1 MTKKKTMKNIKT
13 PNKFNIGGYTKASPI
28 ELGEPYG
35 LNTPPTV
42 KPGELIQTWDPNFK
56 PQTGISEF
64 FERQNVKNAT
74 GLLGGVAG
82 GLISNGFSTT
92 GGQVLSGIG
101 DAAMMFNPIVGGA
114 IKAASGLVNRAFGTK
129 WNQEGLA
136 KAESQITGLNNFQ
149 SGASDYDTLAQD
161 FTRIGSMNKTIKAS
175 DLGKDGWFVN
185 RTINKANELNTDLG
199 NAYNYAM
206 RNANNVADNIAGSTL
221 ANLERNYA
229 AFGGP
234 IDTAYVNSR
243 PANFVSR
250 LKDENRRYIRDWE
263 DPRFIATHKLG
274 AEYDK
279 NGIPFIYPA
288 VQEING
294 QLIDFTRPPY
304 TFESGVESAIRNRD
318 TVQMKTLED
327 AINFTEKYKNYY
339 PKFAYGGQTH
349 GSDFTNGLMFINN
362 GGTHES
368 NPYEGVPISM
378 DQEGNPNLVEEGEV
392 IWNDYVFSNRLKV
405 PKSIQKKYKLGKR
418 ELTFANAIDKLS
430 KESEERP
437 NDPISMR
444 GLEDILMH
452 MAIEQ
457 ETLKSKQQPKNTG
470 KNKFNTGGDT
480 NPYKSYSWIPGYDG
494 GWFDDN
500 GEYTQSYRDYVNA
513 ITKKQMLQAFNDNY
527 NYYLNDANK
536 GTDRYNAIAKFYA
549 ANPNYNASLTELSD
563 AMFNRSKQLML
574 DGKPG
579 FMHHVAAEMMNTQT
593 EPTSQTATANRYFI
607 RNADGTATPMDK
619 DLIPF
624 EGLDE
629 NGRTWA
635 ELNPNY
641 IFRGK
646 QVRPQETIEGVPTT
660 YTDYYYDPKI
670 EEAPKENIT
679 TPVTPP
685 ENLPTWMRYAPVI
698 GHGALALTDM
708 LGITN
713 KPNYSNAEAIIKAS
727 NNLSSNPI
735 KFNPIGDYLTYN
747 PFDTEYHA
755 NQLRAVSGATR
766 RNIMNTS
773 RGNRAAA
780 LTGILAADNNT
791 MNQMGDLYRK
801 AAEYNLDQRHKVGE
815 FSKDTNKFNSEGFFK
830 ADAANQFMR
839 QAGLEG
845 LIKGYAMKEQANLMS
860 DQARAA
866 NISGLLT
873 SLGNIG
879 YENANRN
886 MMNWGMAT
894 GTWAPSQ
901 WKYDPLTGKPVNQ
914 NG

>member
-13 PNKFNIGGYTKASPI
+13 PNKFEEGGQSLK
-28 ELGEPYG
+28 ELFSKDNLIKG
-35 LNTPPTV
+35 L
-42 KPGELIQTWDPNFK
+42 PGLA
-56 PQTGISEF
+56 G
-64 FERQNVKNAT
+64 AA
-74 GLLGGVAG
+74 GGVAG

-92 GGQVLSGIG
+92 GGQILSGIG

-114 IKAASGLVNRAFGTK
+114 IKLASGLVNRGFGTK
-129 WNQEGLA
+129 WDNEGIS
-136 KAESQITGLNNFQ
+136 KAEGQIEGLNNFQ
-149 SGASDYDTLAQD
+149 SGASDFDALAKD
-161 FTRIGSMNKTIKAS
+161 FTRVGALNKTIKAS
-175 DLGKDGWFVN
+175 DLGEDGWFVN
-185 RTINKANELNTDLG
+185 RTTNKANELNTDLG
-199 NAYNYAM
+199 NAYNFAM
-206 RNANNVADNIAGSTL
+206 RNMNNVADNISSNTL

-234 IDTAYVNSR
+234 
-243 PANFVSR
+243 
-250 LKDENRRYIRDWE
+250 L
-263 DPRFIATHKLG
+263 
-274 AEYDK
+274 
-279 NGIPFIYPA
+279 
-288 VQEING
+288 
-294 QLIDFTRPPY
+294 
-304 TFESGVESAIRNRD
+304 
-318 TVQMKTLED
+318 
-327 AINFTEKYKNYY
+327 
-339 PKFAYGGQTH
+339 FAYGGQTH

-405 PKSIQKKYKLGKR
+405 PKSIKKKYKLGKK
-418 ELTFANAIDKLS
+418 EMTFANAIDKLS

-457 ETLKSKQQPKNTG
+457 ETIKSKKQPKEKG
-470 KNKFNTGGDT
+470 NKFATGGPFGEATSPFASEGVYIPNWVDT
-480 NPYKSYSWIPGYDG
+480 
-494 GWFDDN
+494 
-500 GEYTQSYRDYVNA
+500 VNA
-513 ITKKQMLQAFNDNY
+513 LTLDEYNRYATSNGLSAITQAEFDELKGGSTDTAPGNKHTTMWNALNWIY
-527 NYYLNDANK
+527 N
-536 GTDRYNAIAKFYA
+536 
-549 ANPNYNASLTELSD
+549 NP
-563 AMFNRSKQLML
+563 L
-574 DGKPG
+574 DQEESNSTPQA
-579 FMHHVAAEMMNTQT
+579 V
-593 EPTSQTATANRYFI
+593 TANRYFI
-607 RNADGTATPMDK
+607 RNADGTVTQMTDN
-619 DLIPF
+619 LPF
-624 EGLDE
+624 DGLNE

-641 IFRGK
+641 ILRGK
-646 QVRPQETIEGVPTT
+646 QVRAPEDVDGVSTT

-670 EEAPKENIT
+670 EEAPKENT
-679 TPVTPP
+679 TPPVIPP

-698 GHGALALTDM
+698 GHGALALTDA
-708 LGITN
+708 LGLTN
-713 KPNYSNAEAIIKAS
+713 KPNYSNAEAIINAS
-727 NNLSSNPI
+727 NNLSSNTI
-735 KFNPIGDYLTYN
+735 KFKPIGDYLTYN

-773 RGNRAAA
+773 GGNRAAA
-780 LTGILAADNNT
+780 MAGILAADNNT

-801 AAEYNLDQRHKVGE
+801 ATEYNLDQRQKVGE
-815 FSKDTNKFNSEGFFK
+815 FNRGTNQFNSEGFFK
-830 ADAANQFMR
+830 ADTANQSMR

-845 LIKGYAMKEQANLMS
+845 LIRGYTMKEQANLMS
-860 DQARAA
+860 DQAKAA

-901 WKYDPLTGKPVNQ
+901 WKYDPLTGKPVK
-914 NG
+914 

>member
-13 PNKFNIGGYTKASPI
+13 PNKFNIGGYTQASPI
-28 ELGEPYG
+28 ELGKPYG

-64 FERQNVKNAT
+64 FKGADFKNAA

-92 GGQVLSGIG
+92 GGQILSGIG
-101 DAAMMFNPIVGGA
+101 DAAMMFNPLIGGA
-114 IKAASGLVNRAFGTK
+114 IKAASSLVNRGFGTK

-136 KAESQITGLNNFQ
+136 KAEGQIEGLNNFQ
-149 SGASDYDTLAQD
+149 SGASDFDTLAQD
-161 FTRIGSMNKTIKAS
+161 FTKIGSMNKTIKAS
-175 DLGKDGWFVN
+175 DLGEDGWFVN
-185 RTINKANELNTDLG
+185 RTTNKANKLNTDLG

-206 RNANNVADNIAGSTL
+206 RNANNVADNIASSTL

-234 IDTAYVNSR
+234 
-243 PANFVSR
+243 
-250 LKDENRRYIRDWE
+250 L
-263 DPRFIATHKLG
+263 
-274 AEYDK
+274 
-279 NGIPFIYPA
+279 
-288 VQEING
+288 
-294 QLIDFTRPPY
+294 
-304 TFESGVESAIRNRD
+304 
-318 TVQMKTLED
+318 
-327 AINFTEKYKNYY
+327 
-339 PKFAYGGQTH
+339 FAYGGQTH
-349 GSDFTNGLMFINN
+349 GSDFTNGLMFIKN

-418 ELTFANAIDKLS
+418 EMTFANAVNKLS

-457 ETLKSKQQPKNTG
+457 ETLKSKQQPKNTE
-470 KNKFNTGGDT
+470 KNKFPDGGTWDWNTFISTVTGYNGSKNQGNT
-480 NPYKSYSWIPGYDG
+480 PGTYAIAPYDG
-494 GWFDDN
+494 N
-500 GEYTQSYRDYVNA
+500 ITEYENSDLYKRFTDYVLNNS
-513 ITKKQMLQAFNDNY
+513 TNEDVLR
-527 NYYLNDANK
+527 YLRALDAATPDSVEKLFGADGKLKSNWNNIYTGRRTDGKYGVYHLTGNDAFLN
-536 GTDRYNAIAKFYA
+536 YINAPAE
-549 ANPNYNASLTELSD
+549 NPTPQA
-563 AMFNRSKQLML
+563 
-574 DGKPG
+574 
-579 FMHHVAAEMMNTQT
+579 
-593 EPTSQTATANRYFI
+593 ATANRYFI
-607 RNADGTATPMDK
+607 RNADGTVTQMTEN
-619 DLIPF
+619 LPF
-624 EGLDE
+624 EGLNE

-635 ELNPNY
+635 QLNPDY
-641 IFRGK
+641 IFGGK

-660 YTDYYYDPKI
+660 YTDYYYDLKEEDPK
-670 EEAPKENIT
+670 KETPT

-698 GHGALALTDM
+698 GHGALALTDAFG
-708 LGITN
+708 LTN

-727 NNLSSNPI
+727 DNLSSNPI

-766 RNIMNTS
+766 RSIMNTS

-801 AAEYNLDQRHKVGE
+801 AAEYNLEQRHKVGE
-815 FSKDTNKFNSEGFFK
+815 FNKDTNKFNSEGFFK
-830 ADAANQFMR
+830 ADAANQSMR
-839 QAGLEG
+839 QVGLEG

-860 DQARAA
+860 DQAKAA

>member
-13 PNKFNIGGYTKASPI
+13 PNKFEGGGQSLK
-28 ELGEPYG
+28 ELFSKDNLIKG
-35 LNTPPTV
+35 L
-42 KPGELIQTWDPNFK
+42 PGL
-56 PQTGISEF
+56 TGA
-64 FERQNVKNAT
+64 V
-74 GLLGGVAG
+74 GGVAG

-114 IKAASGLVNRAFGTK
+114 IKLASGLVNIGFGTK
-129 WNQEGLA
+129 WDNEGIA
-136 KAESQITGLNNFQ
+136 KAEGQIEGLNNFQ
-149 SGASDYDTLAQD
+149 SGASDFDALTKD
-161 FTRIGSMNKTIKAS
+161 FTKIGSMNKTIKAS
-175 DLGKDGWFVN
+175 DLGEDGWLVN
-185 RTINKANELNTDLG
+185 RTNTRANELNTNLG

-206 RNANNVADNIAGSTL
+206 RNANNVSDNIAGSTL

-234 IDTAYVNSR
+234 
-243 PANFVSR
+243 
-250 LKDENRRYIRDWE
+250 L
-263 DPRFIATHKLG
+263 
-274 AEYDK
+274 
-279 NGIPFIYPA
+279 
-288 VQEING
+288 
-294 QLIDFTRPPY
+294 
-304 TFESGVESAIRNRD
+304 
-318 TVQMKTLED
+318 
-327 AINFTEKYKNYY
+327 
-339 PKFAYGGQTH
+339 FAYGGQTH

-405 PKSIQKKYKLGKR
+405 PKSIQKKYKLGKK
-418 ELTFANAIDKLS
+418 EMTFANAIDKLS

-457 ETLKSKQQPKNTG
+457 ETLKSKQQLKNTE
-470 KNKFNTGGDT
+470 KNKFPGGGTWDWNSFISGVTGYNGSKNPGNT
-480 NPYKSYSWIPGYDG
+480 PGTYAIAPYDG
-494 GWFDDN
+494 NIKELEGSE
-500 GEYTQSYRDYVNA
+500 EYKRFTDYVLNNS
-513 ITKKQMLQAFNDNY
+513 TNEDVLNY
-527 NYYLNDANK
+527 LRALDAATPDSVEK
-536 GTDRYNAIAKFYA
+536 LFGTDGKLKSNWNNIYIGRRNDGLNGVYH
-549 ANPNYNASLTELSD
+549 LTGNK
-563 AMFNRSKQLML
+563 AFL
-574 DGKPG
+574 DYI
-579 FMHHVAAEMMNTQT
+579 NTLT
-593 EPTSQTATANRYFI
+593 KEPTPQAATANRYFI
-607 RNADGTATPMDK
+607 RNADGTVTQMTDN
-619 DLIPF
+619 LPF
-624 EGLDE
+624 EGLNE

-635 ELNPNY
+635 QLNPNY
-641 IFRGK
+641 IFGGK
-646 QVRPQETIEGVPTT
+646 QVRPQETIDGVPTT
-660 YTDYYYDPKI
+660 YTDYYYDLK
-670 EEAPKENIT
+670 ESPKENT
-679 TPVTPP
+679 TPAVTPP
-685 ENLPTWMRYAPVI
+685 ENLPTWMRYAPAV
-698 GHGALALTDM
+698 GYGALALTDM

-735 KFNPIGDYLTYN
+735 RFKPIGDYLTYN

-801 AAEYNLDQRHKVGE
+801 AAEYNLEQRQKVGE
-815 FSKDTNKFNSEGFFK
+815 FNRDTNKFNSDGFFK
-830 ADAANQFMR
+830 ADAANQSMR

-845 LIKGYAMKEQANLMS
+845 LIRGYTMKEQANLMS
-860 DQARAA
+860 DQAKAA

-914 NG
+914 NE

>member
-13 PNKFNIGGYTKASPI
+13 PNKFWDGGLSFREMFSKDNLI
-28 ELGEPYG
+28 KG
-35 LNTPPTV
+35 LPGIAGTV
-42 KPGELIQTWDPNFK
+42 
-56 PQTGISEF
+56 
-64 FERQNVKNAT
+64 
-74 GLLGGVAG
+74 GGVTG
-82 GLISNGFSTT
+82 GLISNGFSTA

-114 IKAASGLVNRAFGTK
+114 IKAASGLVNRGFGTK
-129 WNQEGLA
+129 WNQEGLSKA
-136 KAESQITGLNNFQ
+136 KGQIEGLNNFQ

-161 FTRIGSMNKTIKAS
+161 FTRIGSMSKTIKAS

-185 RTINKANELNTDLG
+185 RTTNKANELNTDLG
-199 NAYNYAM
+199 NAYNFAM
-206 RNANNVADNIAGSTL
+206 RNANNVVDNIAGSTL

-234 IDTAYVNSR
+234 
-243 PANFVSR
+243 
-250 LKDENRRYIRDWE
+250 L
-263 DPRFIATHKLG
+263 
-274 AEYDK
+274 
-279 NGIPFIYPA
+279 
-288 VQEING
+288 
-294 QLIDFTRPPY
+294 
-304 TFESGVESAIRNRD
+304 
-318 TVQMKTLED
+318 
-327 AINFTEKYKNYY
+327 
-339 PKFAYGGQTH
+339 FAYGGQTH

-362 GGTHES
+362 GGTHEN

-405 PKSIQKKYKLGKR
+405 PKSVQKKYKLGKR
-418 ELTFANAIDKLS
+418 DMTFANAIDKLS

-444 GLEDILMH
+444 GLENVLIN

-457 ETLKSKQQPKNTG
+457 ETLKNKKQTSSKNN
-470 KNKFNTGGDT
+470 NKFATGGPAGIYNYEDV
-480 NPYKSYSWIPGYDG
+480 
-494 GWFDDN
+494 DN
-500 GEYTQSYRDYVNA
+500 GGIIPTGGKMAGIDPTVIGTEYVATA
-513 ITKKQMLQAFNDNY
+513 PIHT
-527 NYYLNDANK
+527 
-536 GTDRYNAIAKFYA
+536 
-549 ANPNYNASLTELSD
+549 PE
-563 AMFNRSKQLML
+563 
-574 DGKPG
+574 
-579 FMHHVAAEMMNTQT
+579 VAADIIDM
-593 EPTSQTATANRYFI
+593 
-607 RNADGTATPMDK
+607 
-619 DLIPF
+619 
-624 EGLDE
+624 
-629 NGRTWA
+629 
-635 ELNPNY
+635 
-641 IFRGK
+641 
-646 QVRPQETIEGVPTT
+646 
-660 YTDYYYDPKI
+660 
-670 EEAPKENIT
+670 
-679 TPVTPP
+679 P

-735 KFNPIGDYLTYN
+735 KFKPIGDYLTYN

-755 NQLRAVSGATR
+755 NQLRAISGATR

-780 LTGILAADNNT
+780 LTGILAADNST

-801 AAEYNLDQRHKVGE
+801 AAEYNLEQRQKVAD
-815 FSKDTNKFNSEGFFK
+815 FNRATNNTNSDGFLK
-830 ADAANQFMR
+830 ADMANQSMK

-845 LIKGYAMKEQANLMS
+845 LIRGYAMKEEANLMS
-860 DQARAA
+860 DQAKAA

-901 WKYDPLTGKPVNQ
+901 WKYDPLTGKLVNE
-914 NG
+914 

>member
-13 PNKFNIGGYTKASPI
+13 PNKFDGGGVFNENFREGFSEAMNLPDGSGFKDMFSAANMGKT
-28 ELGEPYG
+28 LGTA
-35 LNTPPTV
+35 L
-42 KPGELIQTWDPNFK
+42 PGMAGT
-56 PQTGISEF
+56 
-64 FERQNVKNAT
+64 
-74 GLLGGVAG
+74 LGGVAG
-82 GLISNGFSTT
+82 GLISDGFSTT
-92 GGQVLSGIG
+92 GGQILSGIG
-101 DAAMMFNPIVGGA
+101 DAAMMVNPLIGGA
-114 IKAASGLVNRAFGTK
+114 IKVFSGLVNRGLGTK
-129 WNQEGLA
+129 WNNEGLA
-136 KAESQITGLNNFQ
+136 KAEGQIEGLNNFQ

-185 RTINKANELNTDLG
+185 RTNNKANELNTELG

-206 RNANNVADNIAGSTL
+206 RNVNNVADNIAGNTL

-234 IDTAYVNSR
+234 
-243 PANFVSR
+243 
-250 LKDENRRYIRDWE
+250 L
-263 DPRFIATHKLG
+263 
-274 AEYDK
+274 
-279 NGIPFIYPA
+279 
-288 VQEING
+288 
-294 QLIDFTRPPY
+294 
-304 TFESGVESAIRNRD
+304 
-318 TVQMKTLED
+318 
-327 AINFTEKYKNYY
+327 
-339 PKFAYGGQTH
+339 FAYGGQTH

-362 GGTHES
+362 GGTHEN

-405 PKSIQKKYKLGKR
+405 PKSLQKKYKLGKK
-418 ELTFANAIDKLS
+418 EMTFANAVNKLS

-457 ETLKSKQQPKNTG
+457 ETLKSKQQPKNTE

-480 NPYKSYSWIPGYDG
+480 NPYKSYSWIPGYNG
-494 GWFDDN
+494 GWFDEN
-500 GEYTQSYRDYVNA
+500 GNYTQSYRDYVNA
-513 ITKKQMLQAFNDNY
+513 ITKEQMLQAFNDNY
-527 NYYLNDANK
+527 NYYLDAANK
-536 GTDRYNAIAKFYA
+536 GTDKYNAIAKFYA

-579 FMHHVAAEMMNTQT
+579 FMHHVAAEMMNTPV
-593 EPTSQTATANRYFI
+593 EPTPQAVTANRYFI
-607 RNADGTATPMDK
+607 RNADGTVTQMTEN
-619 DLIPF
+619 LPF
-624 EGLDE
+624 EGLNE

-635 ELNPNY
+635 QLNPDY
-641 IFRGK
+641 IFGGK

-660 YTDYYYDPKI
+660 YTDYYYDLK
-670 EEAPKENIT
+670 ESPKENNT
-679 TPVTPP
+679 PPVTPP

-698 GHGALALTDM
+698 GHGALAITDAFG
-708 LGITN
+708 LTN
-713 KPNYSNAEAIIKAS
+713 KPDYSNAEAVISAAKGIR
-727 NNLSSNPI
+727 SNPI
-735 KFNPIGDYLTYN
+735 RFTPIGDYITYN

-766 RNIMNTS
+766 RNIRNTS
-773 RGNRAAA
+773 GGNRAVAMA
-780 LTGILAADNNT
+780 GILAADNNT

-801 AAEYNLDQRHKVGE
+801 AAEYNLEQRQKVAD
-815 FSKDTNKFNSEGFFK
+815 FNRATNMFNKEGAFK
-830 ADAANQFMR
+830 SDAANQSADL
-839 QAGLEG
+839 QARGLGFEG
-845 LIKGYAMKEQANLMS
+845 MLKGYAMKEQANLMS
-860 DQARAA
+860 DQAKAA

-886 MMNWGMAT
+886 MMNWGMVN
-894 GTWAPSQ
+894 GVWAPSQ
-901 WKYDPLTGKPVNQ
+901 WKYDPLTGRSINE
-914 NG
+914 

>member
-13 PNKFNIGGYTKASPI
+13 PNKFLGGGPI
-28 ELGEPYG
+28 ETPKSASG
-35 LNTPPTV
+35 LLDKLTAQPTLQTEGMDLIKSWTPNNPSLNV
-42 KPGELIQTWDPNFK
+42 KST
-56 PQTGISEF
+56 TGI
-64 FERQNVKNAT
+64 
-74 GLLGGVAG
+74 LGGLAG

-92 GGQVLSGIG
+92 GGQILSGIG
-101 DAAMMFNPIVGGA
+101 DAAMMINPLIGGA
-114 IKAASGLVNRAFGTK
+114 IKVASGLVNRSFGTK
-129 WNQEGLA
+129 WNQEGIA
-136 KAESQITGLNNFQ
+136 KAESQIEGLNSFQ
-149 SGASDYDTLAQD
+149 SGASDFDTLAKD
-161 FTRIGSMNKTIKAS
+161 FTRVGSMNKTIKAS
-175 DLGKDGWFVN
+175 DLGEDGWAVN
-185 RTINKANELNTDLG
+185 RTNTKANELNTDLG
-199 NAYNYAM
+199 NAYNFAM
-206 RNANNVADNIAGSTL
+206 RNMNNVADNISNNTL

-234 IDTAYVNSR
+234 
-243 PANFVSR
+243 
-250 LKDENRRYIRDWE
+250 L
-263 DPRFIATHKLG
+263 
-274 AEYDK
+274 
-279 NGIPFIYPA
+279 
-288 VQEING
+288 
-294 QLIDFTRPPY
+294 
-304 TFESGVESAIRNRD
+304 
-318 TVQMKTLED
+318 
-327 AINFTEKYKNYY
+327 
-339 PKFAYGGQTH
+339 FAYGGQTH

-418 ELTFANAIDKLS
+418 EMTFANAVDKLS

-444 GLEDILMH
+444 GLENILMN

-457 ETLKSKQQPKNTG
+457 ETLKSKQQPKNTE

-480 NPYKSYSWIPGYDG
+480 NPYKSYSWIPGYNG
-494 GWFDDN
+494 GWFDEN

-513 ITKKQMLQAFNDNY
+513 ITKEQMLQAFNDNY

-549 ANPNYNASLTELSD
+549 ANPNYNVSLTELSD
-563 AMFNRSKQLML
+563 DMFNRSKQLML

-579 FMHHVAAEMMNTQT
+579 FMHHVAAAMMNTPT
-593 EPTSQTATANRYFI
+593 EPTPQAVTANRYFI
-607 RNADGTATPMDK
+607 RNADGTATQMTGN
-619 DLIPF
+619 LPF
-624 EGLDE
+624 EGLNE
-629 NGRTWA
+629 NGRTWSQ
-635 ELNPNY
+635 LNPDY
-641 IFRGK
+641 IFGGK
-646 QVRPQETIEGVPTT
+646 QVRPQETVDGVPTT
-660 YTDYYYDPKI
+660 YTDYYYDLK
-670 EEAPKENIT
+670 ESPKENTT

-735 KFNPIGDYLTYN
+735 KFKPIGDYLTYN
-747 PFDTEYHA
+747 PFDIEYHA
-755 NQLRAVSGATR
+755 DQLRAVSGATR

-773 RGNRAAA
+773 SGNRATAMS
-780 LTGILAADNNT
+780 GILASDNNT

-801 AAEYNLDQRHKVGE
+801 AAEYNLEQKHKVAD
-815 FSKDTNKFNSEGFFK
+815 FNRATNITNSEGFLK
-830 ADAANQFMR
+830 SDMANQSAAA
-839 QAGLEG
+839 QAKALGLEG
-845 LIKGYAMKEQANLMS
+845 LMRGYTMKEQANLMS
-860 DQARAA
+860 DQAKAA

-901 WKYDPLTGKPVNQ
+901 WKYDPLTGKPVNK
-914 NG
+914 

>member
-13 PNKFNIGGYTKASPI
+13 PNKFDWGGDFKKAFQDTFSGENMGKALPGAIGAVG
-28 ELGEPYG
+28 
-35 LNTPPTV
+35 
-42 KPGELIQTWDPNFK
+42 
-56 PQTGISEF
+56 GI
-64 FERQNVKNAT
+64 
-74 GLLGGVAG
+74 AG

-101 DAAMMFNPIVGGA
+101 DAAMMFNPIIGGA
-114 IKAASGLVNRAFGTK
+114 IKAASGLINRGFGTK
-129 WNQEGLA
+129 WDNEGLA

-149 SGASDYDTLAQD
+149 SGASDFDALAKD

-175 DLGKDGWFVN
+175 DLGEDGWFVN
-185 RTINKANELNTDLG
+185 RTTNKANKLNTDLG

-229 AFGGP
+229 AFGGH
-234 IDTAYVNSR
+234 
-243 PANFVSR
+243 
-250 LKDENRRYIRDWE
+250 L
-263 DPRFIATHKLG
+263 
-274 AEYDK
+274 
-279 NGIPFIYPA
+279 
-288 VQEING
+288 
-294 QLIDFTRPPY
+294 
-304 TFESGVESAIRNRD
+304 
-318 TVQMKTLED
+318 
-327 AINFTEKYKNYY
+327 
-339 PKFAYGGQTH
+339 FAYGGQTH

-405 PKSIQKKYKLGKR
+405 PKSIQKKYKLGKK
-418 ELTFANAIDKLS
+418 EMTFANAIDKLS

-444 GLEDILMH
+444 GLEDILTH

-457 ETLKSKQQPKNTG
+457 ETLKSKQQPKNTE
-470 KNKFNTGGDT
+470 KNKFPGGGTWDWNSFISEVTGYTGSKNPGNTKGT
-480 NPYKSYSWIPGYDG
+480 YAIAPYDG
-494 GWFDDN
+494 N
-500 GEYTQSYRDYVNA
+500 ITEYENSDLYKQFTDYVLNNS
-513 ITKKQMLQAFNDNY
+513 TNEDVLS
-527 NYYLNDANK
+527 YLKALDAATPDSVDKLFGADGKLKSNWNNIYTGRRTDGKYGVYHLTGNDAFLNH
-536 GTDRYNAIAKFYA
+536 I
-549 ANPNYNASLTELSD
+549 NAS
-563 AMFNRSKQLML
+563 
-574 DGKPG
+574 
-579 FMHHVAAEMMNTQT
+579 AE
-593 EPTSQTATANRYFI
+593 EPTPQAATANRYFI
-607 RNADGTATPMDK
+607 RNADGTVTPMTEG
-619 DLIPF
+619 LIPF

-660 YTDYYYDPKI
+660 YTDYYYDLK
-670 EEAPKENIT
+670 ESPKENT
-679 TPVTPP
+679 TPPVTPP

-735 KFNPIGDYLTYN
+735 RFKPIGDYLTYN

-755 NQLRAVSGATR
+755 NQLRSVSGATR

-791 MNQMGDLYRK
+791 LNQLGDLYRK
-801 AAEYNLDQRHKVGE
+801 AAEYNLEQRQKVGE
-815 FSKDTNKFNSEGFFK
+815 FNKDTNKFNSDGFFK
-830 ADAANQFMR
+830 ADAANQSMR

-845 LIKGYAMKEQANLMS
+845 LIRGYTMKEQANLMS

-901 WKYDPLTGKPVNQ
+901 WKYDPLTGKPVK
-914 NG
+914 